1 MRRTLLVTNDFP
13 PAVGEFQSSLDEF
26 TRRLPPH
33 DLVVLAST
41 PSREGRPWHDAMADV
56 FAMPCRTRN
65 GGLDVEGLGVVHLE
79 ASAAGLPVTSGVS
92 GGAPETVHE
101 GVTGLVVAGRN
112 EDALVDAIVGL
123 LRDPARRARMVRA
136 GRDRMERDRT
146 ERDWAWPH
154 LVERLVITLDAR

>member
-13 PAVGEFQSSLDEF
+13 PAVGGFQSSLDEF

-33 DLVVLAST
+33 DLLVLAST

-79 ASAAGLPVTSGVS
+79 ASAAGLPVTAGDS
-92 GGAPETVHE
+92 GGAPGTVHE

-123 LRDPARRARMVRA
+123 LRDPARRART
-136 GRDRMERDRT
+136 ERDRT
-146 ERDWAWPH
+146 ERDWLERDWAWPH